1 MRGYHTS
8 DGTNAS
14 LSSSVESFYENL
26 QNTIVYHHTSSHSAN
41 EEITNN
47 LTDVDA
53 GMGAENN
60 DGTENI
66 TFTNVNVQF
75 SGEEVFGKYLDLSS
89 LHLELV
95 NVLKVKSSL
104 NIDMDYLQYLD
115 RFSMFFYIPD
125 SVKLNSKPYYN
136 YLQGL
141 WNYLSDFFV
150 RTQPL
155 IELEE
160 EIIKEWENEFKQKV
174 ETGQVKLVF
183 NSCKYG
189 TLYRYFI
196 YNF

>member
-1 MRGYHTS
+1 M
-8 DGTNAS
+8 
-14 LSSSVESFYENL
+14 FY
-26 QNTIVYHHTSSHSAN
+26 
-41 EEITNN
+41 
-47 LTDVDA
+47 
-53 GMGAENN
+53 
-60 DGTENI
+60 
-66 TFTNVNVQF
+66 
-75 SGEEVFGKYLDLSS
+75 FGKYLDLSS

-141 WNYLSDFFV
+141 WNYLRDFFV

-183 NSCKYG
+183 NSCKYIIAILC
-189 TLYRYFI
+189 TI
-196 YNF
+196 SK